1 MNWSISPYP
10 YYHMAG
16 TITLLV
22 AAVLTWSRRRLP
34 VARSLLFVL
43 AALAQYS
50 FFAMLEAAA
59 VDLPVKILL
68 SQLEY
73 IGSSLSVPFTVNFAM
88 QLVRPTLRPARWFWP
103 ALYLTAALFIGLV
116 WTNDLHHLIWLDVV
130 PGPAGT
136 NSAVYVHGP
145 LFFAYMAYILLTIG
159 AAGVLI
165 LRTLFAM
172 PRMYHKQAWVF
183 FGAIFMPLGGT
194 LLYIL
199 GINPPGLDISPIS
212 FSLAGITITLG
223 ITLFGLFDLVPLARH
238 TVIDAM
244 RDGMLILDD
253 QYRLVD
259 FNPSAG
265 NMLRLDSRQ
274 IGWPIADVLTGFENV
289 NNLVREIHEVPV
301 EMPLTTPGNHWVE
314 VRVLPMR
321 GQQNRE
327 LGRLVLLRDVS
338 MRRTVEEQLR
348 KANDRLQQQL
358 DQIQNLQ
365 ALLQEQ
371 AVRDPLT
378 GLFNRRY
385 LEETLNREVG
395 RAERENYPV
404 SIILIDLD
412 GFKKVN
418 DTHGHA
424 AGDAVLHALGE
435 LMMRMVRRGDI
446 PCRMGGEEFL
456 IIMPNATAEIGMRR
470 AEELRLRFDQM
481 GVQFDGQVLKATFSA
496 GVACFPQDAQNT
508 ESLLR
513 AADSAM
519 YIAKKRGRNCVARAG
534 DQG

>member
-1 MNWSISPYP
+1 MNWTISPYP
-10 YYHMAG
+10 YFHMAG
-16 TITLLV
+16 TVTLLV
-22 AAVLTWSRRRLP
+22 AAIFTWSRRQLP
-34 VARSLLFVL
+34 VARSLFYALS
-43 AALAQYS
+43 ALALYS

-59 VDLPVKILL
+59 ISIPDKILL
-68 SQLEY
+68 SKLEY
-73 IGSSLSVPFTVNFAM
+73 IGSSLSVPLTVNFAM
-88 QLVRPTLRPARWFWP
+88 QFVRPTLRPARWFWP
-103 ALYLTAALFIGLV
+103 ALYLTAAFFIGLV
-116 WTNDLHHLIWLDVV
+116 WTNEWHFLIWLDVV

-145 LFFAYMAYILLTIG
+145 LFFTYMAYILLTVS
-159 AAGVLI
+159 ASGVLI
-165 LRTLFAM
+165 LRTLFAL
-172 PRMYHKQAWVF
+172 PRMYHKQAWVLF
-183 FGAIFMPLGGT
+183 IAFFMPLGGVA
-194 LLYIL
+194 LYAL
-199 GINPPGLDISPIS
+199 GINPPGLDISPIA

-223 ITLFGLFDLVPLARH
+223 ITSFGLFDLLPLARH

-244 RDGMLILDD
+244 RDGVVILDG
-253 QYRLVD
+253 QQRILD
-259 FNPSAG
+259 FNPSAAG
-265 NMLRLDSRQ
+265 MLRLNARHTGQPAAQVLSEF
-274 IGWPIADVLTGFENV
+274 PDVYRLMEK
-289 NNLVREIHEVPV
+289 IHETPV
-301 EMPLTTPGNHWVE
+301 EMLLSASVYRWVE
-314 VRVLPMR
+314 ARVLPMR
-321 GQQNRE
+321 GQQNQE
-327 LGRLVLLRDVS
+327 LGRLVLLRDIS

-348 KANDRLQQQL
+348 QANDRLQQQL
-358 DQIQNLQ
+358 DQIQSLQ

-385 LEETLNREVG
+385 LEETLSREVG

-456 IIMPNATAEIGMRR
+456 IIMPNAPAEIGLRR

-481 GVQFDGQVLKATFSA
+481 GVQYDRHILKATFSA
-496 GVACFPQDAQNT
+496 GVACFPEDAQNT
-508 ESLLR
+508 EMLLR

-519 YIAKKRGRNCVARAG
+519 YAAKERGRNCVARAG
-534 DQG
+534 DHG